1 MDAITIL
8 KRCRAAQEDMEQLRR
23 RIEQRRGILDGMG
36 AQQADPGGNPARQR
50 MAASMAQ
57 LEGSLAAR
65 RESYEAEK
73 VAVCALIDTVPSMEG
88 QVLYDY
94 YVRRWVT
101 SEIARKENYTEGY
114 VRKAKRNGE
123 RLLDMLTEAQVD
135 RLLPP
140 WYLKEKGGEEA

>member
-23 RIEQRRGILDGMG
+23 RIEQRRGILDGMS
-36 AQQADPGGNPARQR
+36 AQQAGPGEGARQR
-50 MAASMAQ
+50 VAESVSQ
-57 LEGSLAAR
+57 LEGALTAR

-140 WYLKEKGGEEA
+140 WYLKEKGGEEL

>member
-23 RIEQRRGILDGMG
+23 RIEQRRSILDDVKV
-36 AQQADPGGNPARQR
+36 QQACPSEDARQR
-50 MAASMAQ
+50 LTACVAQ

>member
-8 KRCRAAQEDMEQLRR
+8 KRCRAAQGDMEQLRR
-23 RIEQRRGILDGMG
+23 RIEQRRGILDSMG
-36 AQQADPGGNPARQR
+36 VQQANPNGSQARLR
-50 MAASMAQ
+50 AAASVAQ
-57 LEGSLAAR
+57 LEADLAAR
-65 RESYEAEK
+65 REMYEAEK

-114 VRKAKRNGE
+114 VRKKKRNGE
-123 RLLDMLTEAQVD
+123 RLLDMLTGAQVD

-140 WYLKEKGGEEA
+140 WYLRGGDQA